1 MKKIILIIILS
12 SLIINAQDVKTGLSF
27 LKLGAGA
34 RNISMSDFGSLT
46 SGDLNNGI
54 YNPSVIAINPKTQLS
69 FSHNTYFKDLS
80 SEFFS
85 GSFSFLNIPFMIGI
99 NTTTISD
106 IEVRTKPGEPESKFN
121 AHYFYGNLSAAYELY
136 ENLFAGASIKYIYEN
151 LFSDDATGYAFDF
164 GISYKNLF
172 KNLTLGASLRNI
184 GSMKQLRTEPTK
196 LPKDFRAGL
205 TYNFDLPDYK
215 LNINTTAGFQNY
227 IDDKISHLHF
237 GIEIFYFNIFALRG
251 GYISGYDS
259 KNVTAGFG
267 IIFRGINLDYA
278 YVPYKYSLGDSHI
291 ISFTYT
297 FN

>member
-1 MKKIILIIILS
+1 MKKIILIIIFGQ
-12 SLIINAQDVKTGLSF
+12 LIINAQDVKTGLSF

-34 RNISMSDFGSLT
+34 RNISMGDFGSLT
-46 SGDLNNGI
+46 PGDLNSSV

-69 FSHNTYFKDLS
+69 FSHNTFFNDLN

-106 IEVRTKPGEPESKFN
+106 IEVRTKPGEAESKFD

-136 ENLFAGASIKYIYEN
+136 ENIFAGASIKYIYEN

-184 GSMKQLRTEPTK
+184 GSMKQLRSEPTK
-196 LPKDFRAGL
+196 LPKDFKAGL
-205 TYNFDLPDYK
+205 TYIFDLPDYK
-215 LNINTTAGFQNY
+215 LNINTIAGYQNY
-227 IDDKISHLHF
+227 IDDKISHFHF
-237 GIEIFYFNIFALRG
+237 GVEIFYYNMFALRG

-259 KNVTAGFG
+259 KNITAGFG